1 MYFVEVFNLQS
12 NHDLDE
18 KAGQEHRAFLVKY
31 AKANVIIAAGQKVP
45 RDGGIIVFADM
56 PRAELDQLLNEV
68 PFLKNGMARCEVR
81 EFKANHIAA
90 RLR

>member
-68 PFLKNGMARCEVR
+68 PFLKNGMARCEV
-81 EFKANHIAA
+81 K
-90 RLR
+90 